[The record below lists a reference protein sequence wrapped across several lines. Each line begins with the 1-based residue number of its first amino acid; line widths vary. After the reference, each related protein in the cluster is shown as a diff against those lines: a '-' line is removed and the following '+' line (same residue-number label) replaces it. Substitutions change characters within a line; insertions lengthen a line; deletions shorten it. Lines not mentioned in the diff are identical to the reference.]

1 MPAVF
6 GHLNLVPRHHL
17 RTLFLGRQPRAL
29 LSRIHPSL
37 RQHPSHSPHGRRLH
51 YGVQVGS

>member
-37 RQHPSHSPHGRRLH
+37 RQHLSHSPHGRRIH